1 MAPIEVELR
10 RVADE
15 LIARRTPHAWG
26 GGTLQGPSRGFSDSG
41 GPADAAGDY
50 QKIGFDAGSLARY
63 LIHAVFGIE
72 IPRNTFAQFQF
83 GTEVAEPKP
92 GDLVY
97 PQGHD
102 GCATVY
108 LGGGIVLAAGISGQ
122 LIRTERLQIS
132 SRTRFIRVVS
142 EQSQRAVTDSG
153 WTVRARM
160 RPADIRQ
167 ALSDLLDEWGRYR
180 LDTEAWYIT
189 KPLLHD
195 VTGTVPTTVAY
206 EKAMQN
212 LIAAVD
218 DLRDDASQDEIDAA
232 ATLADTAWSAWH
244 EANEYA
250 AQVGLGDRTPTER
263 AALQRLGK
271 LVERLTRCSSTD
283 PELALIKRE
292 IQSCLDRVNTVS
304 VSWVDIT
311 ELPAIEAAGLIPQL
325 TA

>member
-1 MAPIEVELR
+1 MDSAETQLR
-10 RVADE
+10 RVAED
-15 LIARRTPHAWG
+15 LIARRIPHAWG
-26 GGTLQGPSRGFSDSG
+26 GGTLQGPSRGVSDSG

-50 QKIGFDAGSLARY
+50 QKVGFDSGSLSRY
-63 LIHAVFGIE
+63 VIHVVFGVE
-72 IPRNTFAQFQF
+72 IPRNTFEQYQF
-83 GTEVAEPKP
+83 GAEVAEPEP

-97 PQGHD
+97 PMGYD
-102 GCATVY
+102 GYAVLY
-108 LGGGIVLAAGISGQ
+108 LGGGTVLAAGISGQ
-122 LIRTERLQIS
+122 LIRTERLQVS

-142 EQSQRAVTDSG
+142 GQSQRAAASLAWAG
-153 WTVRARM
+153 RARM

-180 LDTEAWYIT
+180 LDIEAWYIT
-189 KPLLHD
+189 KPLLRD
-195 VTGTVPTTVAY
+195 VTGTVSTTVAY
-206 EKAMQN
+206 ENAMQN

-218 DLRDDASQDEIDAA
+218 DLRDDVSQDEIDAA

-292 IQSCLDRVNTVS
+292 IQTCLDRVSTVS

>member
-1 MAPIEVELR
+1 MDSAEVQLR
-10 RVADE
+10 RVADD
-15 LIARRTPHAWG
+15 LIARRISHAWG
-26 GGTLQGPSRGFSDSG
+26 GGTLQGPSQGVSDSG

-50 QKIGFDAGSLARY
+50 QKVGFDSGSLSRY
-63 LIHAVFGIE
+63 VVHAVFGVE
-72 IPRNTFAQFQF
+72 IPRNTFEQYQF
-83 GTEVAEPKP
+83 GVEVTEPEP

-97 PQGHD
+97 PLGHD
-102 GCATVY
+102 GHATLY
-108 LGGGIVLAAGISGQ
+108 LGGGAVLTAGISGQ
-122 LIRTERLQIS
+122 LIRTERLQVS
-132 SRTRFIRVVS
+132 SRTRFVRVVS
-142 EQSQRAVTDSG
+142 EQSRREAVSAAWVG
-153 WTVRARM
+153 RARM

-189 KPLLHD
+189 KPLLRD

-212 LIAAVD
+212 LTAAVD
-218 DLRDDASQDEIDAA
+218 DLRDDVSQDVTDAA
-232 ATLADTAWSAWH
+232 AKLADTAWSAWH

-271 LVERLTRCSSTD
+271 LVERLMRCSSTD

-292 IQSCLDRVNTVS
+292 VQTCLDRVSTVS
-304 VSWVDIT
+304 VRWADIGA
-311 ELPAIEAAGLIPQL
+311 LPAIEAAGLIPQL
-325 TA
+325 GA